1 MLWNDRRGRFSPLR
15 AGTLA
20 ALLTPFLYLVYLT
33 VSGGLMAAAVANPVE
48 GLGPRPVNEAIHFV
62 GLWSIRF
69 LVATLAVTP
78 LRRMARYAKLVDV
91 RRMIGVACFL
101 YIALHFTLYIVDQ
114 SYDLAKVASEIVLR
128 IYLTIGFVAWLG
140 LFALA
145 LTSNDYMTRKLGGVR
160 WRKLHQL
167 TYVITTLAV
176 IHYFM
181 QSKLNVF
188 EPTVLGGIFAWM
200 MLYRIAHW
208 TLPRSFLREDGE
220 LPLWFLGALAIATAF
235 LVMLF
240 ESFGLGLSLGVDP
253 WLILSANFTFDA
265 GIRPG
270 WYVLMFG
277 AAIFLVALVR
287 LRPAPRAA

>member
-20 ALLTPFLYLVYLT
+20 LLLSPFLYLVYLT
-33 VSGGLMAAAVANPVE
+33 FSGGLMAAAVANPVE
-48 GLGPRPVNEAIHFV
+48 GLGPRPVNEAIHHV
-62 GLWSIRF
+62 GLWAIRF
-69 LVATLAVTP
+69 LVLTLAITP

-91 RRMIGVACFL
+91 RRMIGVATFL
-101 YIALHFTLYIVDQ
+101 YIALHLALYIVDQ

-128 IYLTIGFVAWLG
+128 IYLTIGFIAWLG
-140 LFALA
+140 LFVMA
-145 LTSNDYMTRKLGGVR
+145 LTSNDYMVRKLGGVR
-160 WRKLHQL
+160 WRKLHQI
-167 TYVITTLAV
+167 TYPVTVLAV

-188 EPTVLGGIFAWM
+188 EPTVLGGIFAWL

-220 LPLWFLGALAIATAF
+220 LPLWFIAALAIVTAL

-240 ESFGLGLSLGVDP
+240 EAFGLGLSLGVDP
-253 WLILSANFTFDA
+253 WLILSVNFTFDS

-270 WYVLMFG
+270 WYVLLFG
-277 AAIFLVALVR
+277 AAMFLLALVR
-287 LRPAPRAA
+287 LRPASRAV